1 MGIIRKVYF
10 ILVLVALVSFMGGLA
25 GAEEQAKININT
37 ATAEELSILKGI
49 GEKKAASIMEYREN
63 HGHFTKIEDIKNV
76 KGIGDK
82 IFEEIKDSI
91 TIE

>member
-1 MGIIRKVYF
+1 MGIVRKVYF
-10 ILVLVALVSFMGGLA
+10 ILVFVALVSFMGGLA

>member
-10 ILVLVALVSFMGGLA
+10 ILVLVALVSFMGGLS

-37 ATAEELSILKGI
+37 ATAEELSTLKEI
-49 GEKKAASIMEYREN
+49 GEKKSVAIMEYREN